1 MWFRFFVFI
10 VVLMT
15 GIFAIPRPSAAQ
27 QVNLLI
33 QIQPKE
39 IQQGRTGIIRVVA
52 PGDITRM
59 QVLFQGDVL
68 PMYRTN
74 EGDWIGFLVADM
86 SATRGGDI
94 PVDVYTWAGE
104 TAYPPQRDTVSIVWG
119 SFDYQ
124 DIPIPYGQEDLLNPD
139 LNREELNLMVRIYS
153 RRTEQKYW
161 TGALQLPVMGPQI
174 SSFGG
179 IRTYNNGALESRHTG
194 VDYRAGLGESVMASG
209 TGVVV
214 FAQRLPIRGNH
225 VVIDHGWGV
234 MTGYSHLN
242 EIYVVPGQRVV
253 AGDIIGTVGAT
264 GRVQGAHMHFELT
277 VNGFWVDPP
286 QFLNFTIPEAADSI
300 LVARR

>member
-1 MWFRFFVFI
+1 MKFFGLI
-10 VVLMT
+10 VILLAALVST
-15 GIFAIPRPSAAQ
+15 PSAAQ

-39 IQQGRTGIIRVVA
+39 VQQGRTGIIRVTA
-52 PGDITRM
+52 PGEITRM
-59 QVLFQGDVL
+59 QALFQGEVL
-68 PMYRTN
+68 PMYRTS
-74 EGDWIGFLVADM
+74 EGDWIGFLAVDM
-86 SATRGGDI
+86 SATRGGDL

-104 TAYPPQRDTVSIVWG
+104 TANPPQREVVAIVWG

-124 DIPIPYGQEDLLNPD
+124 DIPIPYEQQDLLNPD
-139 LNREELNLMVRIYS
+139 LNREELNTMLRVYG

-194 VDYRAGLGESVMASG
+194 VDYRAGLGENVMASG

-234 MTGYSHLN
+234 LTGYSHLN

-286 QFLNFTIPEAADSI
+286 QFLNFTVPESAESI
-300 LVARR
+300 LIAKR

>member
-1 MWFRFFVFI
+1 MKFFGLI
-10 VVLMT
+10 VILLAALVST
-15 GIFAIPRPSAAQ
+15 PSAAQ
-27 QVNLLI
+27 QVNLFI

-39 IQQGRTGIIRVVA
+39 VQQGRTGIIRVTA
-52 PGDITRM
+52 PGEITRM
-59 QVLFQGDVL
+59 QALFQGEVL
-68 PMYRTN
+68 PMYRTS
-74 EGDWIGFLVADM
+74 EGDWIGFLAVDM
-86 SATRGGDI
+86 SATRGGDL

-104 TAYPPQRDTVSIVWG
+104 TANPPQREVVAIVWG

-124 DIPIPYGQEDLLNPD
+124 DIPIPYEQQDLLNPD
-139 LNREELNLMVRIYS
+139 LNREELNTMLRVYG

-194 VDYRAGLGESVMASG
+194 VDYRAGLGENVMASG

-234 MTGYSHLN
+234 LTGYSHLN

-286 QFLNFTIPEAADSI
+286 QFLNFTVPESAESI
-300 LVARR
+300 LIAKR

>member
-1 MWFRFFVFI
+1 MWLRFFVFI

-15 GIFAIPRPSAAQ
+15 GIFAIPRSSTAQ

-39 IQQGRTGIIRVVA
+39 IQQGRTGVIRVVA

-68 PMYRTN
+68 PMYRTD
-74 EGDWIGFLVADM
+74 EGDWVGFLVADM

-161 TGALQLPVMGPQI
+161 TGTLQLPVMGPQI

>member
-1 MWFRFFVFI
+1 MWVRFFVFI

-39 IQQGRTGIIRVVA
+39 IQQGRTGIIRVA
-52 PGDITRM
+52 TPGDITRM

-253 AGDIIGTVGAT
+253 ARDIIGTVGAT

>member
-1 MWFRFFVFI
+1 MWVRFFVFI

-286 QFLNFTIPEAADSI
+286 QFLNFTIPEAADSL

>member
-1 MWFRFFVFI
+1 MRFRFFVFI
-10 VVLMT
+10 VVMLM
-15 GIFAIPRPSAAQ
+15 GILVIPRPSAAQ
-27 QVNLLI
+27 QVTLLI

-39 IQQGRTGIIRVVA
+39 IQQGRTGIIRVA
-52 PGDITRM
+52 ASGDITRM

-153 RRTEQKYW
+153 RRTAQKYW

-286 QFLNFTIPEAADSI
+286 QFLNFTIPEASDSI